1 MGRRVSAGL
10 GQCPINFVCV
20 TKQEEEIIGG
30 GGGGVGRGSL
40 SRGGGIDEE
49 AERSP
54 FCSLRQLFTFHISYT
69 ANCLHYNANSCLC
82 MKYLHATQLFVF
94 HFLHTVSRVS
104 CNFSGL
110 ISFSQVRYG
119 FLRSGMVNSFH
130 RLGMVFSGLVWFSQF
145 WYLFAA
151 VGNCLHLIFPPP
163 PSAQGLTKCQ
173 SH

>member
-1 MGRRVSAGL
+1 M
-10 GQCPINFVCV
+10 
-20 TKQEEEIIGG
+20 
-30 GGGGVGRGSL
+30 
-40 SRGGGIDEE
+40 IDEE

-69 ANCLHYNANSCLC
+69 ANCLHYNANSCPC

-104 CNFSGL
+104 CNYSGL
-110 ISFSQVRYG
+110 IYQDISFSQVRYG
-119 FLRSGMVNSFH
+119 FLRSGMLNSFH
-130 RLGMVFSGLVWFSQF
+130 RLGMVFSDQVWFSQF
-145 WYLFAA
+145 WCGFLSSGMVWYQFAA